1 MKKSLTAALVAV
13 CLLLGCGKGSDGTD
27 GSGKSYRDDV
37 SAQALVEAVA
47 SELAEDYWPD
57 TTLAP
62 EYLEELYGVSSELYE
77 EYYGQTPMISAN
89 VDTLIVV
96 KAQSEQKEK
105 VEQSLKTYQEAMIQ
119 DSLQYPMNIPKIQAS
134 IIRTFGDYVCFV
146 QLGGSMEGMEDD
158 EEAAVKA
165 CQEMNEKALSVIEG
179 KLTE

>member
-1 MKKSLTAALVAV
+1 MKKSLTAALVAA

-27 GSGKSYRDDV
+27 GSGKTYRDDV

-89 VDTLIVV
+89 VDSLIIV
-96 KAQSEQKEK
+96 KSEEGHLKD
-105 VEQSLKTYQEAMIQ
+105 VENAFDTYREAMIQ
-119 DSLQYPMNIPKIQAS
+119 DSLQYPMNIPKIQSS
-134 IIRTFGDYVCFV
+134 IIRTYGDYVCFV
-146 QLGGSMEGMEDD
+146 QLGGSLDGLEED
-158 EEAAVKA
+158 EEKAVEACRKMNEQALAAVERELVK
-165 CQEMNEKALSVIEG
+165 
-179 KLTE
+179 

>member
-1 MKKSLTAALVAV
+1 
-13 CLLLGCGKGSDGTD
+13 
-27 GSGKSYRDDV
+27 
-37 SAQALVEAVA
+37 
-47 SELAEDYWPD
+47 
-57 TTLAP
+57 
-62 EYLEELYGVSSELYE
+62 
-77 EYYGQTPMISAN
+77 
-89 VDTLIVV
+89 
-96 KAQSEQKEK
+96 
-105 VEQSLKTYQEAMIQ
+105 MIQ